1 MRDFGGQFP
10 EDLFY
15 QWGGKPTA
23 VIVEHLNEK
32 FGLSLHVDETVRRK
46 ESYYLEGVRD
56 AQPILPVL
64 EIAVGMRGIKPLAI
78 ASGGHREPVEATL
91 KAIGVLEMFD
101 AVVCAEDYE
110 RGKPFP
116 DPFLEAARRLEFR
129 PRIAWFSRTVP
140 PESRRQ
146 RPPACTTSW
155 CPRRNALERPFNQSK
170 RRSDKLRQAAMTT
183 GLCRREPAQLLD
195 NSGTAAQAKE
205 TCSSVLKR
213 PNEKRRLLRA
223 RWFEKPIAFKT

>member
-1 MRDFGGQFP
+1 MKLDIPIRQFGGYIFDCDGTIADTMPIHYRAWSLAMLDFGGQFP

-64 EIAVGMRGIKPLAI
+64 EIAVGMRGIKPLAV

-91 KAIGVLEMFD
+91 KAIGVLDMFD

-116 DPFLEAARRLEFR
+116 DPFLEAARRLG
-129 PRIAWFSRTVP
+129 VP
-140 PESRRQ
+140 AEDCLVFEDSPTGIEAAKAAGMHYVLVPTPE
-146 RPPACTTSW
+146 
-155 CPRRNALERPFNQSK
+155 
-170 RRSDKLRQAAMTT
+170 RS
-183 GLCRREPAQLLD
+183 
-195 NSGTAAQAKE
+195 
-205 TCSSVLKR
+205 
-213 PNEKRRLLRA
+213 
-223 RWFEKPIAFKT
+223 

>member
-1 MRDFGGQFP
+1 MKLDIPTRQFGGYIFDCDGTIADTMPIHFRAWSLAMRDFGGQFP

-64 EIAVGMRGIKPLAI
+64 QIAVGMRGIKPLAV

-91 KAIGVLEMFD
+91 KAIGVLDMFD

-116 DPFLEAARRLEFR
+116 DPFLEAARRLG
-129 PRIAWFSRTVP
+129 VP
-140 PESRRQ
+140 AEDCLVFEDSPTGIEAAKAARMHYVLVPTPE
-146 RPPACTTSW
+146 
-155 CPRRNALERPFNQSK
+155 
-170 RRSDKLRQAAMTT
+170 
-183 GLCRREPAQLLD
+183 
-195 NSGTAAQAKE
+195 
-205 TCSSVLKR
+205 CS
-213 PNEKRRLLRA
+213 
-223 RWFEKPIAFKT
+223 

>member
-1 MRDFGGQFP
+1 MKLDIPIRQFGGYIFDCDGTIADTMPIHYRAWSLAMRDFGGQFP

-32 FGLSLHVDETVRRK
+32 FGLSLRVDETVQRK

-56 AQPILPVL
+56 AQPIMPVL

-91 KAIGVLEMFD
+91 KAIGVLDMFD

-116 DPFLEAARRLEFR
+116 DPFLEAARRLG
-129 PRIAWFSRTVP
+129 VP
-140 PESRRQ
+140 AEDCLVFEDSPTGIEAAKAARMHYVLVPTPER
-146 RPPACTTSW
+146 
-155 CPRRNALERPFNQSK
+155 K
-170 RRSDKLRQAAMTT
+170 RVASGEAAPQADK
-183 GLCRREPAQLLD
+183 D
-195 NSGTAAQAKE
+195 
-205 TCSSVLKR
+205 
-213 PNEKRRLLRA
+213 
-223 RWFEKPIAFKT
+223 